1 VNGFLIVDKQIGMSS
16 YDVIRRLK
24 KISSFKKIGYIGTL
38 DRNATGVLPV
48 AINEGVKLIPFFED
62 GEKAYRAK
70 ILLGVTTDTYDIAGN
85 ILTET
90 NTETYECSNIQN
102 ILNRYKGKITQQVP
116 LYSSKKVHR
125 KPLYKLVRQGI
136 PVEAP
141 EKEVEIFSIKLVDYS
156 HPYVDIYVTCS
167 KGTYIR
173 SLANDLGLALGCGAT
188 LYALKRTLHGEF
200 SDQMSVNIEDI
211 KSKDDILN
219 CLISLEN
226 VLKSFRDI
234 IVEEA
239 LERFLKN
246 GMPVP
251 LLGNTR
257 DWSNGQYIKML
268 NRRGHLIGI
277 GVVDTD
283 SKTIKIKRLIK
294 N

>member
-1 VNGFLIVDKQIGMSS
+1 MNGFLIVDKQTGMSS

-239 LERFLKN
+239 FERFLKN

>member
-1 VNGFLIVDKQIGMSS
+1 MNGFLIVDKQTGMSS

-48 AINEGVKLIPFFED
+48 AINEGVELIPFFED

-90 NTETYECSNIQN
+90 NTETYESSNIQN

>member
-1 VNGFLIVDKQIGMSS
+1 MNGFLIVDKQIGMSS

>member
-1 VNGFLIVDKQIGMSS
+1 MNGFLIVDKQIGMSS

-188 LYALKRTLHGEF
+188 LYAL
-200 SDQMSVNIEDI
+200 
-211 KSKDDILN
+211 
-219 CLISLEN
+219 
-226 VLKSFRDI
+226 
-234 IVEEA
+234 
-239 LERFLKN
+239 
-246 GMPVP
+246 
-251 LLGNTR
+251 
-257 DWSNGQYIKML
+257 
-268 NRRGHLIGI
+268 
-277 GVVDTD
+277 
-283 SKTIKIKRLIK
+283 
-294 N
+294 